1 MLVSINRRFHPLLSY
16 VNSPQWQPYLFL
28 LRFAFWVIRVYKL
41 KVLGVLMASLNRA
54 LHVVAKLLCFCLCL
68 FDAIVELHAMD
79 DKVFI
84 NLLTR
89 K

>member
-1 MLVSINRRFHPLLSY
+1 
-16 VNSPQWQPYLFL
+16 
-28 LRFAFWVIRVYKL
+28 
-41 KVLGVLMASLNRA
+41 MASLNLA

-84 NLLTR
+84 NLLT
-89 K
+89 KK